1 MNLFSPALPRREG
14 RPPTGALAV
23 ALFLAGLI
31 GVFCVQL
38 WPEWRHNPD
47 LSHGFF
53 APLIFGLLV
62 MESRRLGPL
71 RWVRGGTSSLLLLG
85 LVLAG
90 GFGLFALAG
99 LFAASLAWSH
109 ALVLFLLAGALAVF
123 LLAGLIILAD
133 ERLRLLPF
141 NWINLTA
148 IFLWVLVAPVPDG
161 TYARLTMG
169 LQGWVTNG
177 VMDVLQFLAVPARQ
191 HGNVIE
197 LARTTVG
204 VEEACSGVRSLISCV
219 FAGFFFAAWQV
230 RRPGRRL
237 LLILAAPALALTMNF
252 LRSLTL
258 TLLTNAGIDITGT
271 WHDATGF
278 AILGVT
284 AVLLA
289 GLAILLESK
298 DATPPATPAVA
309 AAAAPPALTGP
320 FRLFWAGSFLTL
332 VLAGFFFVNSRPAV
346 LATTAVPSLTTML
359 PTEAPGWQVA
369 TPRDL
374 YQFSSILQ
382 TTYLLERTYLRVTGH
397 GEPVALTVYL
407 AYWPPGQASV
417 SRVASHTP
425 DACWPGAGWT
435 PQPTPDGHTQIIGA
449 DFSPGEYRLFRSE
462 SGYAQHVWFW
472 HIFDGRVIDHRDP
485 YSLAALLRSAVQ
497 YGFRRQGSQYFV
509 RISSNRPWN
518 ELAGEPLLREILA
531 NLDHV
536 GL

>member
-1 MNLFSPALPRREG
+1 MNLFSPAQPLRPG
-14 RPPTGALAV
+14 RPPVGALVLGFGLA
-23 ALFLAGLI
+23 ALNLAY
-31 GVFCVQL
+31 CVQL

-53 APLIFGLLV
+53 APLIFVLLIR
-62 MESRRLGPL
+62 ESRRLGPL
-71 RWVRGGTSSLLLLG
+71 RWIRPGPGSLTLLG
-85 LVLAG
+85 VVLAG

-99 LFAASLAWSH
+99 LFAASLAWTH
-109 ALVLFLLAGALAVF
+109 ALVLFLLAGALGCF
-123 LLAGLIILAD
+123 LLGGLLILAD
-133 ERLRLLPF
+133 DRLRLLPF
-141 NWINLTA
+141 NWINFTA
-148 IFLWVLVAPVPDG
+148 IFLWILVAPVPDG
-161 TYARLTMG
+161 TYARLTLS
-169 LQGWVTNG
+169 LQSLVTNG
-177 VMDVLQFLAVPARQ
+177 VMNVLQFLAVPARQ

-197 LARTTVG
+197 LARTSVG

-237 LLILAAPALALTMNF
+237 FLILVAPALALTMNF

-258 TLLTNAGIDITGT
+258 TLLTNADVDITGT

-284 AVLLA
+284 AGLLA

-298 DATPPATPAVA
+298 DGPTPPAPVTTADPATPMTW
-309 AAAAPPALTGP
+309 PYRFFWTG
-320 FRLFWAGSFLTL
+320 SVLTL
-332 VLAGFFFVNSRPAV
+332 ALAGFFLLNSRPSASVAV
-346 LATTAVPSLTTML
+346 AAPSLGIML
-359 PTEAPGWQVA
+359 PAEAPGWQVA
-369 TPRDL
+369 TPHDL

-382 TTYLLERTYLRVTGH
+382 TTHLLERTYVRTTGN
-397 GEPVALTVYL
+397 GEAVALTVYI

-417 SRVASHTP
+417 SLVASHTP
-425 DACWPGAGWT
+425 DACWPGAGWNA
-435 PQPTPDGHTQIIGA
+435 QPTPEGHTQRVGPG
-449 DFSPGEYRLFRSE
+449 FSPAEYRLFRTD
-462 SGYAQHVWFW
+462 SGFAQYVWFW
-472 HIFDGRVIDHRDP
+472 HVFDGRVIDHRDP
-485 YSLAALLRSAVQ
+485 YSLPALLRSAVQ
-497 YGFRRQGSQYFV
+497 YGFRRQGSQYFI